1 MNTEE
6 KEMYEKT
13 INWIH
18 CNIFQYNNSRIASP
32 YLRKRIKEL
41 AYNSDGEQI
50 YTFKMILYAVMTHA
64 NEIKWAFSNKE
75 FKNENHKINYLM
87 VIIGND
93 MNDIKNRVLE
103 RQREQQVATQQ
114 IESAQILADNNILLG
129 SNRYI
134 RKTEEVNE
142 RLKELWTIEN

>member
-1 MNTEE
+1 
-6 KEMYEKT
+6 
-13 INWIH
+13 
-18 CNIFQYNNSRIASP
+18 
-32 YLRKRIKEL
+32 
-41 AYNSDGEQI
+41 
-50 YTFKMILYAVMTHA
+50 MTHA

-87 VIIGND
+87 VVIGND